1 MHNHVSVVID
11 DPSQVGEA
19 RRTAMA
25 VANEAALN
33 DVDAGKLSII
43 TTELA
48 TNILKH
54 AKHGEILI
62 GNVRGQGVVDVIALD
77 QGQGFENFEHSMLDG
92 VSTAGTAGQG
102 LGAVLRQS
110 TSFEIYSRPGAGTVV
125 ISTVGQAPRNTADF
139 EVGVICRPVKGEID
153 CGDGWAAGQTISK
166 QQLMVVDGLG
176 HGTDAY
182 AAAYKAMLVFGE
194 HAKQGPTELLNFAH
208 MALRPTR
215 GAALAMADIDF
226 EKGTLRF
233 AGVGNIAATI
243 LDNGNTR
250 SLVSH
255 NGTVGAEMRKVQEF
269 TYPWNSQSILVM
281 NSDGLTTHW
290 RLDPYP
296 GLQNKSTLMMAAV
309 LYRDFK
315 RTRDDSTV
323 LVARQRRAA

>member
-125 ISTVGQAPRNTADF
+125 ISTVGHSPRNTADF